1 MENIT
6 NSAELKKAI
15 QVLEVEQYVSSQ
27 EIKAQVLA
35 IFESFKAIN
44 IIKRS
49 LKDIASSPLLTD
61 NLLGTAVSLATGYFS
76 NKLLLGVSTKIL
88 RILFSPLLKLGIK
101 TVVSHAPISV
111 KSIGQSIIQHFTGN
125 KQSPTQS

>member
-6 NSAELKKAI
+6 TSAELKKAI
-15 QVLEVEQYVSSQ
+15 QVLEVEQYVSGQ
-27 EIKAQVLA
+27 EIKAQVLE

-49 LKDIASSPLLTD
+49 LKDIVSSPLLTD

-88 RILFSPLLKLGIK
+88 RRLLSPLLKFGVK
-101 TVVSHAPISV
+101 TLVSHSPLSI
-111 KSIGQSIIQHFTGN
+111 KSLGQSILQRFVGK